1 MKNGISNEEME
12 IAKSELKSIFDE
24 EKNVFT
30 GIVFKWREV
39 RGKEKGETLI
49 AGNPETKVHVTTA
62 YAFHRNFDFEPKFCK
77 DFLSPDITFFFLYN
91 LLRL

>member
-1 MKNGISNEEME
+1 MKNGISDEEME
-12 IAKSELKSIFDE
+12 IAKSELKLIFEE

-49 AGNPETKVHVTTA
+49 AGNPETKEWAHFSTPTL
-62 YAFHRNFDFEPKFCK
+62 FN
-77 DFLSPDITFFFLYN
+77 N
-91 LLRL
+91 LRRCYRV

>member
-1 MKNGISNEEME
+1 MKNGISDVEME
-12 IAKSELKSIFDE
+12 IAISELESIFVE

-49 AGNPETKVHVTTA
+49 AGNPETK
-62 YAFHRNFDFEPKFCK
+62 E
-77 DFLSPDITFFFLYN
+77 
-91 LLRL
+91 

>member
-1 MKNGISNEEME
+1 MKNGISDEEME
-12 IAKSELKSIFDE
+12 IAKSELKLIFEE

-49 AGNPETKVHVTTA
+49 AGNPETKEWAPFFYA
-62 YAFHRNFDFEPKFCK
+62 YAVQQFA
-77 DFLSPDITFFFLYN
+77 
-91 LLRL
+91 

>member
-1 MKNGISNEEME
+1 MKNGISDEEME
-12 IAKSELKSIFDE
+12 IAKSELKLIFED

-49 AGNPETKVHVTTA
+49 AGNPETK
-62 YAFHRNFDFEPKFCK
+62 E
-77 DFLSPDITFFFLYN
+77 
-91 LLRL
+91 

>member
-1 MKNGISNEEME
+1 MAIVTFMKNGISDEEME

-49 AGNPETKVHVTTA
+49 AGNPETKEPVHVTTA
-62 YAFHRNFDFEPKFCK
+62 NAPTPTHSIEISSLKI
-77 DFLSPDITFFFLYN
+77 SS
-91 LLRL
+91 RLP

>member
-1 MKNGISNEEME
+1 MKNGISDEEME
-12 IAKSELKSIFDE
+12 IAKSELKSIFEE

-49 AGNPETKVHVTTA
+49 SGNPETK
-62 YAFHRNFDFEPKFCK
+62 E
-77 DFLSPDITFFFLYN
+77 
-91 LLRL
+91 

>member
-1 MKNGISNEEME
+1 MAIVTFMKNGISDEEME
-12 IAKSELKSIFDE
+12 IAKSELKSIFEE

-49 AGNPETKVHVTTA
+49 AGNPEIKEKVHFFNT
-62 YAFHRNFDFEPKFCK
+62 YASLIENFAWAFEKRTRK
-77 DFLSPDITFFFLYN
+77 VRIAE
-91 LLRL
+91 

>member
-1 MKNGISNEEME
+1 MKNGISDEEME
-12 IAKSELKSIFDE
+12 IAKTELKSIFDE

-49 AGNPETKVHVTTA
+49 AGNPETKEPVHNRQRTDA
-62 YAFHRNFDFEPKFCK
+62 YAFHRNFNF
-77 DFLSPDITFFFLYN
+77 
-91 LLRL
+91 

>member
-12 IAKSELKSIFDE
+12 IAKTELKSIFDE

-49 AGNPETKVHVTTA
+49 AGNPETKELVHVTTA
-62 YAFHRNFDFEPKFCK
+62 NAFHRNLFCGK
-77 DFLSPDITFFFLYN
+77 DNCLDSLRG
-91 LLRL
+91 LLLIMI